1 MERRLRLF
9 LSQLPHSPDFT
20 VMTPQDV
27 CRFLVWSDQFGKT
40 QVHAVSCPFSGR
52 MGVLGCACPTRLAA
66 GTIQNMIQQMTEI
79 LRTHGRSRSWD
90 AQLKVGNP
98 CLSIEVKN
106 YIKQCKEEQ
115 AKSHVLPKQAK
126 PIFLGKIKSMT
137 MYIDR
142 EFSRPDLSLREKF
155 VLIRDQAIFKIQFF
169 AGDRISDV
177 CNILSQEVKKLQD
190 NSGFV
195 FNHTYGKTLRG
206 DGKSNTFVLK
216 RSHDKAICPVVGLEK
231 YYNWSKENKVDLSL
245 GYLFRPVSESGRVL
259 DQQLGY
265 SAVYE
270 RLRYYLVSLGT
281 YEGETPHSLRGG
293 FAVTMAV
300 SGTASSPQDLMNHV
314 GWTSERSAHYYCRT
328 KTLTDAS
335 KLAADIAN
343 LSADSNE
350 VEEFYKLNGDF
361 SSLDSAFVPSI

>member
-1 MERRLRLF
+1 MRLF

-40 QVHAVSCPFSGR
+40 QVHAVSCPFLGR

-126 PIFLGKIKSMT
+126 PIFLRKIKSMT

-155 VLIRDQAIFKIQFF
+155 VLIRDQAIFKIQFY

-177 CNILSQEVKKLQD
+177 CNILSQEV
-190 NSGFV
+190 S
-195 FNHTYGKTLRG
+195 
-206 DGKSNTFVLK
+206 
-216 RSHDKAICPVVGLEK
+216 
-231 YYNWSKENKVDLSL
+231 
-245 GYLFRPVSESGRVL
+245 
-259 DQQLGY
+259 
-265 SAVYE
+265 
-270 RLRYYLVSLGT
+270 
-281 YEGETPHSLRGG
+281 
-293 FAVTMAV
+293 
-300 SGTASSPQDLMNHV
+300 
-314 GWTSERSAHYYCRT
+314 
-328 KTLTDAS
+328 
-335 KLAADIAN
+335 
-343 LSADSNE
+343 
-350 VEEFYKLNGDF
+350 
-361 SSLDSAFVPSI
+361 